1 MNSQQQPTWYQPAPQ
16 KPKNGKGKK
25 IAFGIGGAFVA
36 LMFIGAVSGG
46 PDDKTPDAAAPLATS
61 VAKPA
66 APAKPA
72 PAPKHKTTYATFKV
86 WGTAPADDFMGPM
99 SVSYGS
105 DAEDLKGEFKAGKFE
120 ARLPVKKGQDSFHV
134 SAFLWNSGDIR
145 CSVTVDGKTD
155 EVHAAGKGSSCFA
168 SMSRLFGDWS

>member
-1 MNSQQQPTWYQPAPQ
+1 MNSQQTPTWYTPAPQ
-16 KPKNGKGKK
+16 KPKSSKGKK
-25 IAFGIGGAFVA
+25 IAMLAGGIFAVLVVGGA
-36 LMFIGAVSGG
+36 ISRGG
-46 PDDKTPDAAAPLATS
+46 DKAPDAAAPLATS
-61 VAKPA
+61 AAKPA

-105 DAEDLKGEFKAGKFE
+105 GAEDLKGELKNGKFE

-155 EVHAAGKGSSCFA
+155 EVHAAGEGSSCYA